1 LTLNNTP
8 LPKKTLSPR
17 NTLLS
22 VLVLCAINLLNFYDR
37 QAPGALVEPMRREF
51 GLSDMQIGLLGS
63 MFIWVYALAGV
74 PLGRLADVWSRKKLL
89 TIGVTV
95 WSALTAAAGLA
106 TSFSFLVFTR
116 LGVGVGEAVCA
127 PVGTSWIGDLFP
139 AKRRA
144 RVLSLFML
152 GVPIGGALSFLLCG
166 PMAQAW
172 GWRTALVSA
181 AAPAL
186 LLMPLLLLVQEP
198 ARGASEGTS
207 QEASASAIEVKG
219 EAKGSIYDLLR
230 IHTLWWIILS
240 GALLN
245 FNMYALATFLPAFMT
260 RVHGYS
266 VARAG
271 VTCGLVYLIGGVC
284 GGLLGGYLGDLVAG
298 NARNARLWMAA
309 IIALL
314 GAPIMGYGITRP
326 AGLAPAA
333 LVAIAIG
340 YGAFNTYYG
349 FVYSSIQDIVAP
361 NQRGFTMSVYFMAM
375 YLCGASF
382 GPLLT
387 GGLSDHM
394 ARRAMHAAGAVSV
407 AGFRAVGL
415 QKAMVIMPIL
425 SVALAIVLYLGSR
438 TMSQDV
444 ERRDAKMQGGEGGAS
459 INYAPRRE

>member
-1 LTLNNTP
+1 
-8 LPKKTLSPR
+8 
-17 NTLLS
+17 

-51 GLSDMQIGLLGS
+51 GLSDTQIGLLGS
-63 MFIWVYALAGV
+63 MFIWIYALAGV
-74 PLGRLADVWSRKKLL
+74 PLGRVADVWSRKKLL
-89 TIGVTV
+89 AIGVTV
-95 WSALTAAAGLA
+95 WSALTAASGLA
-106 TSFSFLVFTR
+106 ASFSFLVFTR

-139 AKRRA
+139 AQRRA
-144 RVLSLFML
+144 RILSLFML

-166 PMAQAW
+166 PIAQAW

-181 AAPAL
+181 AAPAIPL
-186 LLMPLLLLVQEP
+186 VPLLLLVREP
-198 ARGASEGTS
+198 ARGASE
-207 QEASASAIEVKG
+207 EAPASAPEVNEVKG
-219 EAKGSIYDLLR
+219 SILAVLR
-230 IHTLWWIILS
+230 IRTLWWIILS

-271 VTCGLVYLIGGVC
+271 VTCGIVYLIGGVC
-284 GGLLGGYLGDLVAG
+284 GGLLGGHLGDRVAS
-298 NARNARLWMAA
+298 NARNARLSMAA

-314 GAPIMGYGITRP
+314 GAPIMFYGITRP
-326 AGLAPAA
+326 AGFAPAA

-349 FVYSSIQDIVAP
+349 PVYASIQDIVPP
-361 NQRGFTMSVYFMAM
+361 NQRALTMSVYFMAM

-387 GGLSDHM
+387 GHLSDYM
-394 ARRAMHAAGAVSV
+394 ARRAMHAAGAVSLQ
-407 AGFRAVGL
+407 GFRAVGL
-415 QKAMVIMPIL
+415 QKAMVIMPVL
-425 SVALAIVLYLGSR
+425 SLALAIVLYLGSR
-438 TMSQDV
+438 TMSHDV
-444 ERRDAKMQGGEGGAS
+444 ERRDARPQGGQGGQGGAS
-459 INYAPRRE
+459 ITKRP

>member
-1 LTLNNTP
+1 
-8 LPKKTLSPR
+8 
-17 NTLLS
+17 

-51 GLSDMQIGLLGS
+51 GLSDTQIGLLGS

-89 TIGVTV
+89 TMGVTV

-106 TSFSFLVFTR
+106 ASFSFLVFTR

-144 RVLSLFML
+144 RVLSVFML

-166 PMAQAW
+166 PIAQAW

-181 AAPAL
+181 AAPAIIL
-186 LLMPLLLLVQEP
+186 VPLLLLVREP
-198 ARGASEGTS
+198 VRGASE
-207 QEASASAIEVKG
+207 EAPASAIKVKGELPGEVKG
-219 EAKGSIYDLLR
+219 SIHDILR
-230 IHTLWWIILS
+230 IRTLWWVILS

-266 VARAG
+266 LARAG
-271 VTCGLVYLIGGVC
+271 VTCGIVYLIGGVC
-284 GGLLGGYLGDLVAG
+284 GGLLGGHLGDLVAS
-298 NARNARLWMAA
+298 NARNSRLWMAA

-314 GAPIMGYGITRP
+314 GAPIMFYGITRP
-326 AGLAPAA
+326 AGFASAA

-349 FVYSSIQDIVAP
+349 PVYSSIQDIVPP

-387 GGLSDHM
+387 GHLSDFM
-394 ARRAMHAAGAVSV
+394 ARRAMHAAGAVSL

-444 ERRDAKMQGGEGGAS
+444 ERRDARMQG
-459 INYAPRRE
+459 

>member
-1 LTLNNTP
+1 
-8 LPKKTLSPR
+8 
-17 NTLLS
+17 
-22 VLVLCAINLLNFYDR
+22 VLVLCGINLLNFYDR

-51 GLSDMQIGLLGS
+51 GLSDTQIGLLGS
-63 MFIWVYALAGV
+63 MFIWIYALAGV
-74 PLGRLADVWSRKKLL
+74 PLGRVADVWSRKKLL
-89 TIGVTV
+89 TIGVTI
-95 WSALTAAAGLA
+95 WSALTAASGLA
-106 TSFSFLVFTR
+106 ASFSFLVFTR

-144 RVLSLFML
+144 RVLSVFML
-152 GVPIGGALSFLLCG
+152 GVPVGGALSFLLCG
-166 PMAQAW
+166 PIAQAW

-181 AAPAL
+181 AAPAIIL
-186 LLMPLLLLVQEP
+186 VPLLLLVREP
-198 ARGASEGTS
+198 ARGASEEGPASTS
-207 QEASASAIEVKG
+207 EVKG
-219 EAKGSIYDLLR
+219 SVLVLLR
-230 IHTLWWIILS
+230 IRTLWWIILS

-271 VTCGLVYLIGGVC
+271 VTCGIVYLIGGVC
-284 GGLLGGYLGDLVAG
+284 GGLLGGQLGDLVAS

-309 IIALL
+309 IIALA
-314 GAPIMGYGITRP
+314 GAPIMFYGVTRP
-326 AGLAPAA
+326 AGFAGAA
-333 LVAIAIG
+333 LVAIGVG

-349 FVYSSIQDIVAP
+349 PVYASIQDIVPA
-361 NQRGFTMSVYFMAM
+361 NQRALTMSVYFMAM

-387 GGLSDHM
+387 GRLSDFM
-394 ARRAMHAAGAVSV
+394 ARRAMHAAGAASL

-438 TMSQDV
+438 TMNRDV
-444 ERRDAKMQGGEGGAS
+444 ERRDARMQG
-459 INYAPRRE
+459 

>member
-1 LTLNNTP
+1 M
-8 LPKKTLSPR
+8 
-17 NTLLS
+17 
-22 VLVLCAINLLNFYDR
+22 LVLCGINFLNFYDR

-51 GLSDMQIGLLGS
+51 RLSDTEIGLLGS

-74 PLGRLADVWSRKKLL
+74 PLGRITDVWSRKKLL

-95 WSALTAAAGLA
+95 WSALTAASGLA
-106 TSFSFLVFTR
+106 TSFSFLLLTR

-144 RVLSLFML
+144 RILSVFML

-166 PMAQAW
+166 PIAQAW

-181 AAPAL
+181 ATPAI
-186 LLMPLLLLVQEP
+186 LLMPLLLIVQEP
-198 ARGASEGTS
+198 ARGASE
-207 QEASASAIEVKG
+207 EAPAREG
-219 EAKGSIYDLLR
+219 KGSISDLLR
-230 IHTLWWIILS
+230 IPTLWWIILS

-271 VTCGLVYLIGGVC
+271 VACGTVYLIGGVF
-284 GGLLGGYLGDLVAG
+284 GGLLGGQLGDRVSS

-309 IIALL
+309 IMALL
-314 GAPIMGYGITRP
+314 SAPTMFYGITRP
-326 AGLAPAA
+326 AGFAPAA

-340 YGAFNTYYG
+340 YGGFNTYYG

-394 ARRAMHAAGAVSV
+394 ARRAMNAASAVKPE
-407 AGFRAVGL
+407 AFRAVGL
-415 QKAMVIMPIL
+415 QQAMVIMPIL
-425 SVALAIVLYLGSR
+425 SVVLAIVLYLGSR
-438 TMSQDV
+438 TMNQDV
-444 ERRDAKMQGGEGGAS
+444 ARRDAKMQLAKAAS
-459 INYAPRRE
+459 SID

>member
-1 LTLNNTP
+1 
-8 LPKKTLSPR
+8 
-17 NTLLS
+17 

-51 GLSDMQIGLLGS
+51 GLSDTQIGLLGS
-63 MFIWVYALAGV
+63 MFIWVYALVGL
-74 PLGRLADVWSRKKLL
+74 PLGRIADVWSRKKLL

-95 WSALTAAAGLA
+95 WSVLTAASGLA
-106 TSFSFLVFTR
+106 ASFSFLVFTR

-144 RVLSLFML
+144 RVLSVFML

-166 PMAQAW
+166 PIAQAW

-186 LLMPLLLLVQEP
+186 ILVPLLLLVHEP
-198 ARGASEGTS
+198 TRGASEETS
-207 QEASASAIEVKG
+207 EEAPASATEVKG
-219 EAKGSIYDLLR
+219 SVLAILR
-230 IHTLWWIILS
+230 IRTLWWIILS

-271 VTCGLVYLIGGVC
+271 VTCGIVYLIGGVF
-284 GGLLGGYLGDLVAG
+284 GGLLGGHLGDLVAS

-314 GAPIMGYGITRP
+314 GAPIMFYGVTRP
-326 AGLAPAA
+326 AGFAPAA
-333 LVAIAIG
+333 LVAIGLG
-340 YGAFNTYYG
+340 YGAFNTYYA
-349 FVYSSIQDIVAP
+349 FVYASIQDIVPP
-361 NQRGFTMSVYFMAM
+361 NQRAFTMSVYFMAM

-387 GGLSDHM
+387 GRLSDFM

-415 QKAMVIMPIL
+415 QNAMVIMPIL

-438 TMSQDV
+438 TMNQDV
-444 ERRDAKMQGGEGGAS
+444 ERRDARMEGQDGVNIANS
-459 INYAPRRE
+459 L

>member
-1 LTLNNTP
+1 M
-8 LPKKTLSPR
+8 
-17 NTLLS
+17 
-22 VLVLCAINLLNFYDR
+22 LVLCAINLLNFYDR

-51 GLSDMQIGLLGS
+51 GLSDTQIGLLGS

-74 PLGRLADVWSRKKLL
+74 PLGRIADVWSRKKLL
-89 TIGVTV
+89 AIGVTV
-95 WSALTAAAGLA
+95 WSALTAASGLA
-106 TSFSFLVFTR
+106 ASFSFLVFTR

-139 AKRRA
+139 PQRRA

-166 PMAQAW
+166 PIAQAW

-181 AAPAL
+181 AVPAIIL
-186 LLMPLLLLVQEP
+186 LPLLLLVKEP
-198 ARGASEGTS
+198 ARGASEETS
-207 QEASASAIEVKG
+207 KETSGPTFAAEANG
-219 EAKGSIYDLLR
+219 EGKRSIYAVLR
-230 IHTLWWIILS
+230 IRTLWWIILS

-271 VTCGLVYLIGGVC
+271 VTCGIVYLIGGVF
-284 GGLLGGYLGDLVAG
+284 GGLVGGQLGDRVAS

-309 IIALL
+309 IVALL
-314 GAPIMGYGITRP
+314 GAPIMYYGITRP
-326 AGLAPAA
+326 AGFAVPA
-333 LVAIAIG
+333 LVAIALG
-340 YGAFNTYYG
+340 YGALNTYYG
-349 FVYSSIQDIVAP
+349 PVYSSIQDIVPAD
-361 NQRGFTMSVYFMAM
+361 QRGFTMSVYFMAM

-387 GGLSDHM
+387 GRLSDFL
-394 ARRAMHAAGAVSV
+394 ARRAMHAAGAVRLE
-407 AGFRAVGL
+407 AFRAVGL
-415 QKAMVIMPIL
+415 QNAMVIMPIL

-438 TMSQDV
+438 TMNDDI
-444 ERRDAKMQGGEGGAS
+444 ERRDASMQ
-459 INYAPRRE
+459 R

>member
-1 LTLNNTP
+1 M
-8 LPKKTLSPR
+8 
-17 NTLLS
+17 
-22 VLVLCAINLLNFYDR
+22 LVLCAINLLNFYDR
-37 QAPGALVEPMRREF
+37 QAPGALVEPMRKEF
-51 GLSDMQIGLLGS
+51 GLSDTQIGLLGS
-63 MFIWVYALAGV
+63 TFIWIYALAGV

-95 WSALTAAAGLA
+95 WSALTAASGLA
-106 TSFSFLVFTR
+106 ASFSFLVFTR

-144 RVLSLFML
+144 RVLSVFML

-166 PMAQAW
+166 PIAQAW

-181 AAPAL
+181 AAPAIIL
-186 LLMPLLLLVQEP
+186 VPLLLLVREP
-198 ARGASEGTS
+198 ARGASEEILEGT
-207 QEASASAIEVKG
+207 SASAIEATGKV
-219 EAKGSIYDLLR
+219 KGSILAVLR
-230 IHTLWWIILS
+230 IRTLWWIILS

-271 VTCGLVYLIGGVC
+271 VTCGVVYLIGGVL
-284 GGLLGGYLGDLVAG
+284 GGLLGGHLGDLVAG
-298 NARNARLWMAA
+298 NARDARLWMAA
-309 IIALL
+309 IVALL
-314 GAPIMGYGITRP
+314 GAPIMFYGITRP
-326 AGLAPAA
+326 AGFAA
-333 LVAIAIG
+333 ATLVAIAIG

-349 FVYSSIQDIVAP
+349 PVYSSIQDIVPA
-361 NQRGFTMSVYFMAM
+361 NQRAFSMSVYFMAM

-387 GGLSDHM
+387 GRLSDYM
-394 ARRAMHAAGAVSV
+394 ARRAMNAAGAGSL

-438 TMSQDV
+438 TMSEDV
-444 ERRDAKMQGGEGGAS
+444 ERRDARMQ
-459 INYAPRRE
+459 R

>member
-1 LTLNNTP
+1 M
-8 LPKKTLSPR
+8 
-17 NTLLS
+17 
-22 VLVLCAINLLNFYDR
+22 A
-37 QAPGALVEPMRREF
+37 EPMRREF
-51 GLSDMQIGLLGS
+51 GLSDTQIGLLGS

-89 TIGVTV
+89 TIGVTI

-106 TSFSFLVFTR
+106 VSFSFLVFTR

-152 GVPIGGALSFLLCG
+152 GVPVGGALSFLLCG
-166 PMAQAW
+166 PIAQAW

-181 AAPAL
+181 AAPAIIL
-186 LLMPLLLLVQEP
+186 VPLLLLVREP
-198 ARGASEGTS
+198 VRGASEDVLAETAAT
-207 QEASASAIEVKG
+207 EPKREV
-219 EAKGSIYDLLR
+219 KGSIYAVLR

-271 VTCGLVYLIGGVC
+271 VTCGIVYLIGGVC
-284 GGLLGGYLGDLVAG
+284 GGLLGGHLGDLVAG
-298 NARNARLWMAA
+298 SARNARLWMAA
-309 IIALL
+309 IVALL
-314 GAPIMGYGITRP
+314 GAPIMFYGVTRP
-326 AGLAPAA
+326 AGFAAEA
-333 LVAIAIG
+333 LVAIGIG
-340 YGAFNTYYG
+340 YGALNTYYG
-349 FVYSSIQDIVAP
+349 PVYSSIQDIVPA

-387 GGLSDHM
+387 GRLSDYM
-394 ARRAMHAAGAVSV
+394 ARRAMNAAGGVSL

-438 TMSQDV
+438 TMSEDV
-444 ERRDAKMQGGEGGAS
+444 ERRDARLQG
-459 INYAPRRE
+459 

>member
-1 LTLNNTP
+1 VSANSTP
-8 LPKKTLSPR
+8 LPKNTFLPR

-22 VLVLCAINLLNFYDR
+22 VLVLCGINLLNFYDR
-37 QAPGALVEPMRREF
+37 QAPGALAEPMRREF
-51 GLSDMQIGLLGS
+51 GLSDTQIGLLGS

-74 PLGRLADVWSRKKLL
+74 PLGRVADVWSRKKLL

-95 WSALTAAAGLA
+95 WSALTAASGLA
-106 TSFSFLVFTR
+106 ASFSFLVFTR

-144 RVLSLFML
+144 RVLSVFML
-152 GVPIGGALSFLLCG
+152 GVPVGGALSFLLCG
-166 PMAQAW
+166 PIAQAW

-181 AAPAL
+181 AAPAIIL
-186 LLMPLLLLVQEP
+186 VPLLLLVREP
-198 ARGASEGTS
+198 ARGAAEEGPASTS
-207 QEASASAIEVKG
+207 EVKG
-219 EAKGSIYDLLR
+219 SVLALLR
-230 IHTLWWIILS
+230 IRTLWWIILS

-271 VTCGLVYLIGGVC
+271 VTCGIVYLIGGVC
-284 GGLLGGYLGDLVAG
+284 GGLLGGQLGDLVAS

-309 IIALL
+309 IIALA
-314 GAPIMGYGITRP
+314 GAPIMYYGVTRP
-326 AGLAPAA
+326 AGFAGAA
-333 LVAIAIG
+333 LVAIGVG

-349 FVYSSIQDIVAP
+349 PVYASIQDIVPA
-361 NQRGFTMSVYFMAM
+361 NQRALTMSVYFMAM

-387 GGLSDHM
+387 GRLSDFM
-394 ARRAMHAAGAVSV
+394 ARRAMHAAGAASL

-438 TMSQDV
+438 TMNRDV
-444 ERRDAKMQGGEGGAS
+444 ERRDARMQG
-459 INYAPRRE
+459 

>member
-1 LTLNNTP
+1 
-8 LPKKTLSPR
+8 
-17 NTLLS
+17 
-22 VLVLCAINLLNFYDR
+22 LNFYDR

-51 GLSDMQIGLLGS
+51 GLSDTQIGLLGS

-74 PLGRLADVWSRKKLL
+74 PLGRVADVWSRKKLL

-95 WSALTAAAGLA
+95 WSALTAASGLA
-106 TSFSFLVFTR
+106 ANFSFLVFTR

-144 RVLSLFML
+144 RVLSVFML
-152 GVPIGGALSFLLCG
+152 GVPVGGALSFLLCG
-166 PMAQAW
+166 PIAQVW

-181 AAPAL
+181 AAPAIIL
-186 LLMPLLLLVQEP
+186 VPLLLLVREP
-198 ARGASEGTS
+198 ARGASEEGPASTS
-207 QEASASAIEVKG
+207 EVKG
-219 EAKGSIYDLLR
+219 SVLALLR
-230 IHTLWWIILS
+230 IRTLWWIILS

-271 VTCGLVYLIGGVC
+271 VTCGIVYLIGGVC
-284 GGLLGGYLGDLVAG
+284 GGLLGGQLGDLVAS

-309 IIALL
+309 IIALA
-314 GAPIMGYGITRP
+314 GAPIMYYGVTRP
-326 AGLAPAA
+326 AGFAGAA
-333 LVAIAIG
+333 LLAIGVG

-349 FVYSSIQDIVAP
+349 PVYASIQDIVPA
-361 NQRGFTMSVYFMAM
+361 NQRALTMSVYFMAM

-387 GGLSDHM
+387 GRLSDFM
-394 ARRAMHAAGAVSV
+394 ARRAMHAAGAASLV
-407 AGFRAVGL
+407 GFRAVGL

-438 TMSQDV
+438 TMNRDV
-444 ERRDAKMQGGEGGAS
+444 ERRDARMQG
-459 INYAPRRE
+459 

>member
-1 LTLNNTP
+1 MGPNNAH
-8 LPKKTLSPR
+8 LPKKTLLPR

-22 VLVLCAINLLNFYDR
+22 VLVLCGINLLNFYDR

-51 GLSDMQIGLLGS
+51 GLSDTQIGLLGS

-74 PLGRLADVWSRKKLL
+74 PLGRVADVWSRKKLL

-95 WSALTAAAGLA
+95 WSALTAASGLA
-106 TSFSFLVFTR
+106 ANFSFLVFTR

-144 RVLSLFML
+144 RVLSVFML

-166 PMAQAW
+166 PIAQVW

-181 AAPAL
+181 AAPAIIL
-186 LLMPLLLLVQEP
+186 VPLLLLVREP
-198 ARGASEGTS
+198 ARGASEEGPASTS
-207 QEASASAIEVKG
+207 EVKG
-219 EAKGSIYDLLR
+219 SVLALLR
-230 IHTLWWIILS
+230 IRTLWWIILS

-271 VTCGLVYLIGGVC
+271 VTCGIVYLIGGVC
-284 GGLLGGYLGDLVAG
+284 GGLLGGQLGDLVASS
-298 NARNARLWMAA
+298 ARNARLWMAA
-309 IIALL
+309 IIALA
-314 GAPIMGYGITRP
+314 GAPIMYYGVTRP
-326 AGLAPAA
+326 AGFAGAA
-333 LVAIAIG
+333 LLAIGVG

-349 FVYSSIQDIVAP
+349 PVYASIQDIVPA
-361 NQRGFTMSVYFMAM
+361 NQRALTMSVYFMAM

-387 GGLSDHM
+387 GRLSDFM
-394 ARRAMHAAGAVSV
+394 ARRAMHAAGAASLV
-407 AGFRAVGL
+407 GFRAVGL

-438 TMSQDV
+438 TMNRDV
-444 ERRDAKMQGGEGGAS
+444 ERRDARMQG
-459 INYAPRRE
+459 

>member
-1 LTLNNTP
+1 MANDTP
-8 LPKKTLSPR
+8 RPKKTLLPR
-17 NTLLS
+17 NIFLS
-22 VLVLCAINLLNFYDR
+22 VLVLCGINLLNFYDR

-51 GLSDMQIGLLGS
+51 GLSDTQIGLLGS

-74 PLGRLADVWSRKKLL
+74 PLGRVADVWSRKKLL

-95 WSALTAAAGLA
+95 WSALTAASGLA
-106 TSFSFLVFTR
+106 ASFSFLVFTR

-166 PMAQAW
+166 PIAQAW

-181 AAPAL
+181 AAPAVIL
-186 LLMPLLLLVQEP
+186 VPLLLLVREP
-198 ARGASEGTS
+198 ARGASEETLGETP
-207 QEASASAIEVKG
+207 EETAASAVELKG
-219 EAKGSIYDLLR
+219 EVQGSVFALLR
-230 IHTLWWIILS
+230 IRTLWWIILS

-271 VTCGLVYLIGGVC
+271 VTCGIVYLIGGVC
-284 GGLLGGYLGDLVAG
+284 GGLMGGQMGDLVTS

-314 GAPIMGYGITRP
+314 GAPIMYYGVTRP
-326 AGLAPAA
+326 EGFAAAA
-333 LVAIAIG
+333 LVAIGIG

-349 FVYSSIQDIVAP
+349 PVYASIQDIVPP
-361 NQRGFTMSVYFMAM
+361 NQRGLTMSVYFMAM

-387 GGLSDHM
+387 GRLSDFM
-394 ARRAMHAAGAVSV
+394 ARRAMHAAGAVRLE
-407 AGFRAVGL
+407 GFRAVGL
-415 QKAMVIMPIL
+415 QRAMVIMPIL

-438 TMSQDV
+438 TMNQDV
-444 ERRDAKMQGGEGGAS
+444 ERRDARTQG
-459 INYAPRRE
+459 

>member
-1 LTLNNTP
+1 M
-8 LPKKTLSPR
+8 
-17 NTLLS
+17 
-22 VLVLCAINLLNFYDR
+22 LVLCGINLLNFYDR

-51 GLSDMQIGLLGS
+51 GLSDTQIGLLGS

-89 TIGVTV
+89 AIGVTV
-95 WSALTAAAGLA
+95 WSALTAASGLA
-106 TSFSFLVFTR
+106 AGFPFLVFTR

-139 AKRRA
+139 VKRRA
-144 RVLSLFML
+144 RILSLFML

-166 PMAQAW
+166 PIAQAW

-181 AAPAL
+181 AAPAIL
-186 LLMPLLLLVQEP
+186 LVPLLLLLQEP
-198 ARGASEGTS
+198 ARGASEETS
-207 QEASASAIEVKG
+207 AVEGRTSMWA
-219 EAKGSIYDLLR
+219 LLR
-230 IHTLWWIILS
+230 IPTLWWIILS

-266 VARAG
+266 IARAG
-271 VTCGLVYLIGGVC
+271 VTCGIVYLIGGVC
-284 GGLLGGYLGDLVAG
+284 GGLLGGQLGDRVAS

-314 GAPIMGYGITRP
+314 SAPFMLYGITRP
-326 AGLAPAA
+326 AGFAPAA
-333 LVAIAIG
+333 LVAIAIA
-340 YGAFNTYYG
+340 YGGFNSYYG
-349 FVYSSIQDIVAP
+349 IVYSSIQDIVAP
-361 NQRGFTMSVYFMAM
+361 NQRGFTMSIYFMAM

-394 ARRAMHAAGAVSV
+394 ARRAMNAAGAIRLE
-407 AGFRAVGL
+407 AFRAVGL
-415 QKAMVIMPIL
+415 QQAMVIMPIL

-438 TMSQDV
+438 TMTQDV
-444 ERRDAKMQGGEGGAS
+444 ARRDARS
-459 INYAPRRE
+459 ISPRL

>member
-1 LTLNNTP
+1 M
-8 LPKKTLSPR
+8 
-17 NTLLS
+17 
-22 VLVLCAINLLNFYDR
+22 LVLCAINLLNFYDR

-51 GLSDMQIGLLGS
+51 GLSDTQIGLLGS
-63 MFIWVYALAGV
+63 MFIWIYALAGV
-74 PLGRLADVWSRKKLL
+74 PLGRVADVWSRKKLL
-89 TIGVTV
+89 AIGVTV
-95 WSALTAAAGLA
+95 WSALTAASGLA
-106 TSFSFLVFTR
+106 ASFSFLVFTR

-139 AKRRA
+139 AQRRA
-144 RVLSLFML
+144 RILSLFML

-166 PMAQAW
+166 PIAQAW

-181 AAPAL
+181 AAPAIL
-186 LLMPLLLLVQEP
+186 LVPLLLLVREP
-198 ARGASEGTS
+198 ARGASEKAP
-207 QEASASAIEVKG
+207 ASAPEVNQVQ
-219 EAKGSIYDLLR
+219 GSMLAVLR
-230 IHTLWWIILS
+230 IRTLWWIILS

-271 VTCGLVYLIGGVC
+271 VTCGIVYLIGGVC
-284 GGLLGGYLGDLVAG
+284 GGLLGGHFGDRVAS

-314 GAPIMGYGITRP
+314 GAPIMFYGITRP
-326 AGLAPAA
+326 AGFAPAA

-349 FVYSSIQDIVAP
+349 PVYASIQDIVPP
-361 NQRGFTMSVYFMAM
+361 NQRALTMSVYFMAM

-387 GGLSDHM
+387 GHLSDYM
-394 ARRAMHAAGAVSV
+394 ARRAMHAAGAVSL

-415 QKAMVIMPIL
+415 QQAMVIMPIL
-425 SVALAIVLYLGSR
+425 SLALAIVLYFGSR
-438 TMSQDV
+438 SMGQDV
-444 ERRDAKMQGGEGGAS
+444 ERRETSMQGSQGDAGIAS
-459 INYAPRRE
+459 RP

>member
-1 LTLNNTP
+1 
-8 LPKKTLSPR
+8 
-17 NTLLS
+17 
-22 VLVLCAINLLNFYDR
+22 VLVLSAINLLNFYDR

-51 GLSDMQIGLLGS
+51 GLSDTQIGLLGS

-74 PLGRLADVWSRKKLL
+74 PLGRVADVWSRKKLL
-89 TIGVTV
+89 AIGVAV
-95 WSALTAAAGLA
+95 WSALTAASGLA
-106 TSFSFLVFTR
+106 ASFSFLVFTR

-139 AKRRA
+139 PQRRA

-166 PMAQAW
+166 PIAQAW

-181 AAPAL
+181 AAPAIIL
-186 LLMPLLLLVQEP
+186 VPLLLLVKEP
-198 ARGASEGTS
+198 ARGASEDTAEDTS
-207 QEASASAIEVKG
+207 EGKSEETSEEKSENTSHGSSATEANGAGKR
-219 EAKGSIYDLLR
+219 SIYAVLR
-230 IHTLWWIILS
+230 IRTLWWIILS

-260 RVHGYS
+260 RLHGYS

-271 VTCGLVYLIGGVC
+271 VTCGMVYLIGGVF
-284 GGLLGGYLGDLVAG
+284 GGLVGGHLGDLVAG

-309 IIALL
+309 IVALL
-314 GAPIMGYGITRP
+314 GAPIMYYGITRP
-326 AGLAPAA
+326 AGLAVPA
-333 LVAIAIG
+333 LVAFALG
-340 YGAFNTYYG
+340 YGALNTYYG
-349 FVYSSIQDIVAP
+349 PVYSSIQDIVPAD
-361 NQRGFTMSVYFMAM
+361 QRGFTMSVYFMAM

-394 ARRAMHAAGAVSV
+394 ARRAMHAAGAVRLE
-407 AGFRAVGL
+407 GFRAVGL
-415 QKAMVIMPIL
+415 QNAMIIMPIL

-438 TMSQDV
+438 TMNADV
-444 ERRDAKMQGGEGGAS
+444 ARRDASLQKHS
-459 INYAPRRE
+459 R

>member
-1 LTLNNTP
+1 LANDTS
-8 LPKKTLSPR
+8 LPKKSFLPR

-22 VLVLCAINLLNFYDR
+22 VVVLCAMNLLNFYDR

-51 GLSDMQIGLLGS
+51 GLSDTQIGLLGS

-106 TSFSFLVFTR
+106 ASFSFLVFTR

-127 PVGTSWIGDLFP
+127 PAGTSWIGDLFP

-166 PMAQAW
+166 PIAQAW

-181 AAPAL
+181 AAPAIIL
-186 LLMPLLLLVQEP
+186 LPLLLLVREP
-198 ARGASEGTS
+198 ARGASEDT
-207 QEASASAIEVKG
+207 SAIAAKGEVKG
-219 EAKGSIYDLLR
+219 SILTVLR
-230 IHTLWWIILS
+230 IRTLWWIILS

-271 VTCGLVYLIGGVC
+271 VTCGIVYLIGGVC
-284 GGLLGGYLGDLVAG
+284 GGLVGGQLGDLVAS

-314 GAPIMGYGITRP
+314 GAPIMFYGVTRP
-326 AGLAPAA
+326 AGFAAAA

-349 FVYSSIQDIVAP
+349 PVYASIQDIVPA
-361 NQRGFTMSVYFMAM
+361 NQRALTMSVYFMAM

-387 GGLSDHM
+387 GRLSDYM

-407 AGFRAVGL
+407 AGFRAMGL

-438 TMSQDV
+438 SMNQDV
-444 ERRDAKMQGGEGGAS
+444 ERRDASMHG
-459 INYAPRRE
+459 

>member
-1 LTLNNTP
+1 
-8 LPKKTLSPR
+8 
-17 NTLLS
+17 

-51 GLSDMQIGLLGS
+51 GLSDTQIGLLGS

-74 PLGRLADVWSRKKLL
+74 PLGRVADVWSRKKLL

-106 TSFSFLVFTR
+106 ASFPFLVFTR

-144 RVLSLFML
+144 RVLSVFML

-166 PMAQAW
+166 PIAQAW

-181 AAPAL
+181 AAPAIVL
-186 LLMPLLLLVQEP
+186 VPFLLLVREP

-207 QEASASAIEVKG
+207 EEASASAIE
-219 EAKGSIYDLLR
+219 ARGSIYDLLR
-230 IHTLWWIILS
+230 IRTLWWIILS

-271 VTCGLVYLIGGVC
+271 VTCGIVYLIGGVC
-284 GGLLGGYLGDLVAG
+284 GGLVGGHLGDLVAS

-314 GAPIMGYGITRP
+314 GAPIMYYGITRP
-326 AGLAPAA
+326 AGFAPAA

-349 FVYSSIQDIVAP
+349 PVYASIQDIVPP

-387 GGLSDHM
+387 GGLSDHL
-394 ARRAMHAAGAVSV
+394 ARRAMHAAGAVSLE
-407 AGFRAVGL
+407 GFRAVGL

-425 SVALAIVLYLGSR
+425 SVVLAIVLYLGSR
-438 TMSQDV
+438 TMNQDV
-444 ERRDAKMQGGEGGAS
+444 ERRDARIAS
-459 INYAPRRE
+459 GN

>member
-1 LTLNNTP
+1 
-8 LPKKTLSPR
+8 
-17 NTLLS
+17 
-22 VLVLCAINLLNFYDR
+22 VLVLCGINLLNFYDR

-51 GLSDMQIGLLGS
+51 GLSDTQIGLLGS

-74 PLGRLADVWSRKKLL
+74 PLGRVADVWSRKKLL
-89 TIGVTV
+89 AIGVTV
-95 WSALTAAAGLA
+95 WSALTAASGLA
-106 TSFSFLVFTR
+106 ASFSFLVFTR

-144 RVLSLFML
+144 RILSLFML

-166 PMAQAW
+166 PIAQAW

-181 AAPAL
+181 AAPAIL
-186 LLMPLLLLVQEP
+186 LVPLLLLVQEP
-198 ARGASEGTS
+198 ARGASE
-207 QEASASAIEVKG
+207 EAPASAPEVNEVKG
-219 EAKGSIYDLLR
+219 SILAVLR

-271 VTCGLVYLIGGVC
+271 VACGMVYLIGGVF
-284 GGLLGGYLGDLVAG
+284 GGLLGGHLGDRVAS

-314 GAPIMGYGITRP
+314 GAPIMFYGITRP
-326 AGLAPAA
+326 AGFAPAA

-349 FVYSSIQDIVAP
+349 PVYSSIQDIVPP

-387 GGLSDHM
+387 GGLSDLM
-394 ARRAMHAAGAVSV
+394 ARRAMHAAGAVSL

-444 ERRDAKMQGGEGGAS
+444 ERRDASMQGSQGGVS
-459 INYAPRRE
+459 ITKRP

>member
-1 LTLNNTP
+1 
-8 LPKKTLSPR
+8 
-17 NTLLS
+17 
-22 VLVLCAINLLNFYDR
+22 VLVLCGINLLNFYDR

-51 GLSDMQIGLLGS
+51 GLSDTQIGLLGS

-74 PLGRLADVWSRKKLL
+74 PLGRVADVWSRKKLL

-95 WSALTAAAGLA
+95 WSALTAASGLA
-106 TSFSFLVFTR
+106 ANFSFLVFTR

-144 RVLSLFML
+144 RVLSVFML
-152 GVPIGGALSFLLCG
+152 GVPVGGALSFLLCG
-166 PMAQAW
+166 PIAQVW

-181 AAPAL
+181 AAPAIIL
-186 LLMPLLLLVQEP
+186 VPLLLLVREP
-198 ARGASEGTS
+198 ARGASEEGPASTS
-207 QEASASAIEVKG
+207 EVKG
-219 EAKGSIYDLLR
+219 SVLALLR
-230 IHTLWWIILS
+230 IRTLWWIILS

-271 VTCGLVYLIGGVC
+271 VTCGIVYLIGGVC
-284 GGLLGGYLGDLVAG
+284 GGLLGGQLGDLVASS
-298 NARNARLWMAA
+298 ARNARLWMAA
-309 IIALL
+309 IIALA
-314 GAPIMGYGITRP
+314 GAPIMYYGVTRP
-326 AGLAPAA
+326 AGFAGAA
-333 LVAIAIG
+333 LLAIGVG

-349 FVYSSIQDIVAP
+349 PVYASIQDIVPA
-361 NQRGFTMSVYFMAM
+361 NQRALTMSVYFMAM

-387 GGLSDHM
+387 GRLSDFM
-394 ARRAMHAAGAVSV
+394 ARRAMHAAGAASLV
-407 AGFRAVGL
+407 GFRAVGL

-438 TMSQDV
+438 TMNRDV
-444 ERRDAKMQGGEGGAS
+444 ERRDARMQG
-459 INYAPRRE
+459 

>member
-1 LTLNNTP
+1 M
-8 LPKKTLSPR
+8 
-17 NTLLS
+17 
-22 VLVLCAINLLNFYDR
+22 LVLCGINLLNFYDR

-51 GLSDMQIGLLGS
+51 GLSDAQIGLLGS

-74 PLGRLADVWSRKKLL
+74 PLGRVADVWSRKKLL
-89 TIGVTV
+89 AIGVIV
-95 WSALTAAAGLA
+95 WSALTAASGLA
-106 TSFSFLVFTR
+106 ASFSFLVFTR

-139 AKRRA
+139 VKRRA
-144 RVLSLFML
+144 RILSLFML

-166 PMAQAW
+166 PIAQAW

-181 AAPAL
+181 AAPAIL
-186 LLMPLLLLVQEP
+186 LVPLLLLAQEP
-198 ARGASEGTS
+198 ARGASED
-207 QEASASAIEVKG
+207 ASAG
-219 EAKGSIYDLLR
+219 EGRASMLDVLSIP
-230 IHTLWWIILS
+230 TLWWIILS

-271 VTCGLVYLIGGVC
+271 VTCGIVYLIGGVF
-284 GGLLGGYLGDLVAG
+284 GGLLGGQLGDRVAS

-314 GAPIMGYGITRP
+314 SAPFMFYGITQP
-326 AGLAPAA
+326 AGFAPAA
-333 LVAIAIG
+333 LVAIAIA
-340 YGAFNTYYG
+340 YGGFNTYYA

-361 NQRGFTMSVYFMAM
+361 NQRGFSMSVYFMAM

-394 ARRAMHAAGAVSV
+394 ARRAMHAAGSVSLE
-407 AGFRAVGL
+407 AFRAVGL
-415 QKAMVIMPIL
+415 QQAMVIMPIL
-425 SVALAIVLYLGSR
+425 SVVLAIVLYLGSR
-438 TMSQDV
+438 TMTQDV
-444 ERRDAKMQGGEGGAS
+444 ARRDARMQ
-459 INYAPRRE
+459 RL

>member
-1 LTLNNTP
+1 M
-8 LPKKTLSPR
+8 
-17 NTLLS
+17 
-22 VLVLCAINLLNFYDR
+22 LVLCGINLLNFYDR
-37 QAPGALVEPMRREF
+37 QAPGALAEPMRREF
-51 GLSDMQIGLLGS
+51 GLSDTQIGLLGS

-74 PLGRLADVWSRKKLL
+74 PLGRVADVWSRKKLL

-95 WSALTAAAGLA
+95 WSALTAASGLA
-106 TSFSFLVFTR
+106 ASFSFLVFTR
-116 LGVGVGEAVCA
+116 LGVGAGEAVCA

-144 RVLSLFML
+144 RVLSVFML
-152 GVPIGGALSFLLCG
+152 GVPVGGALSFLLCG
-166 PMAQAW
+166 PIAQAW

-181 AAPAL
+181 AAPAIIL
-186 LLMPLLLLVQEP
+186 VPLLLLVREP
-198 ARGASEGTS
+198 ARGAAEEGPASTS
-207 QEASASAIEVKG
+207 EVKG
-219 EAKGSIYDLLR
+219 SVLALLR
-230 IHTLWWIILS
+230 IRTLWWIILS

-271 VTCGLVYLIGGVC
+271 VTCGIVYLIGGVC
-284 GGLLGGYLGDLVAG
+284 GGLLGGHLGDLVAS

-309 IIALL
+309 IIALA
-314 GAPIMGYGITRP
+314 GAPIMYYGVTRP
-326 AGLAPAA
+326 AGFAGAA
-333 LVAIAIG
+333 LVAIGAG

-349 FVYSSIQDIVAP
+349 PVYASIQDIVPA
-361 NQRGFTMSVYFMAM
+361 NQRALTMSVYFMAM

-387 GGLSDHM
+387 GRLSDFM
-394 ARRAMHAAGAVSV
+394 ARRAMHAAGAASL

-425 SVALAIVLYLGSR
+425 SVALAIVLYWGSR
-438 TMSQDV
+438 TMNRDV
-444 ERRDAKMQGGEGGAS
+444 ERRDARMQG
-459 INYAPRRE
+459 

>member
-1 LTLNNTP
+1 M
-8 LPKKTLSPR
+8 
-17 NTLLS
+17 
-22 VLVLCAINLLNFYDR
+22 
-37 QAPGALVEPMRREF
+37 VEPMRREF
-51 GLSDMQIGLLGS
+51 GLSDTQIGLLGS

-89 TIGVTV
+89 TIGVTI

-106 TSFSFLVFTR
+106 VSFSFLVFTR

-152 GVPIGGALSFLLCG
+152 GVPVGGALSFLLCG
-166 PMAQAW
+166 PIAQAW

-181 AAPAL
+181 AAPAIIL
-186 LLMPLLLLVQEP
+186 VPLLLLVREP
-198 ARGASEGTS
+198 VRGASEDVLAETAAT
-207 QEASASAIEVKG
+207 EPKREV
-219 EAKGSIYDLLR
+219 KGSIYAVLR

-271 VTCGLVYLIGGVC
+271 VTCGIVYLIGGVC
-284 GGLLGGYLGDLVAG
+284 GGLLGGHLGDLVAG
-298 NARNARLWMAA
+298 SARNARLWMAA
-309 IIALL
+309 IVALL
-314 GAPIMGYGITRP
+314 GAPIMFYGVTRP
-326 AGLAPAA
+326 AGFAAEA
-333 LVAIAIG
+333 LVAIGIG
-340 YGAFNTYYG
+340 YGALNTYYG
-349 FVYSSIQDIVAP
+349 PVYSSIQDIVPA

-387 GGLSDHM
+387 GRLSDYM
-394 ARRAMHAAGAVSV
+394 ARRAMNAAGGVSL

-438 TMSQDV
+438 TMSEDV
-444 ERRDAKMQGGEGGAS
+444 ERRDARLQG
-459 INYAPRRE
+459 